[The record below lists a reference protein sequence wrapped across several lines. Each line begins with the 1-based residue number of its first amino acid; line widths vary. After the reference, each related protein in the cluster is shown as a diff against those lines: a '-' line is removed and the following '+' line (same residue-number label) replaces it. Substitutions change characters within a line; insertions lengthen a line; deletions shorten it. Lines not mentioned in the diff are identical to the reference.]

1 MADEMF
7 DAAQKTRGKVRGAL
21 PRIPA
26 RGTPPETPAAFPFRS
41 MFQNGPR
48 RQGFA
53 SPRTNRAPLTT
64 PGRSEDLPVT
74 RERRPIQRQNLS
86 SFAAQPGLPLVGPE
100 LHDKFGVDKTS

>member
-1 MADEMF
+1 MANGIF
-7 DAAQKTRGKVRGAL
+7 YAAQETRGEVRGAL

-26 RGTPPETPAAFPFRS
+26 RGTPPETPAAFPFRF

-53 SPRTNRAPLTT
+53 SPRTPRAPLTA

-86 SFAAQPGLPLVGPE
+86 PFAALCGLPLVGPE
-100 LHDKFGVDKTS
+100 LHDNFGVDKTS